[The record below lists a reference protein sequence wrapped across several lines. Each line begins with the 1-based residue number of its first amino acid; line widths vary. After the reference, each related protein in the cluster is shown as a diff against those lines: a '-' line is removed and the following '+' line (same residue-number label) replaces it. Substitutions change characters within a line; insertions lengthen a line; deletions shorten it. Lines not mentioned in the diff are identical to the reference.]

1 MAETVTDKFHKIS
14 KWTIAIAFAVIMT
27 YDLVAQIMGGTNATI
42 SRAIWDFSS
51 DVPFIPFLAGF
62 FCGHLW
68 WGNPDKVKG
77 PRVWEVTQKPE

>member
-1 MAETVTDKFHKIS
+1 MTERFRRIS
-14 KWTIAIAFAVIMT
+14 KIVIATAFALIML

-62 FCGHLW
+62 FMGHLF

-77 PRVWEVTQKPE
+77 PRNWV